1 MDAAMIRQALEE
13 KYLAPTRRERPLYS
27 GIEVEMPILNLKK
40 EAVDFDI
47 VHKTA
52 ERFMDICGFVPEK
65 RDDEGEVILAADP
78 VTGDSLSFDC
88 SYNNLELSLGKAQDL
103 QLAKIRFF
111 HYYDVLQELLSAHDY
126 TLTGMGV
133 NPYRIYNHNVPIP
146 NGRYRMLFH
155 HLHSY
160 PKYRSL
166 PMHFHHHPAFG
177 TFSSASQVQLDV
189 MDRDLITIFRAF
201 SRLEPVKALLFS
213 NSVLLGEDNRMIC
226 VRDMFWEN
234 STHGINPHNVG
245 MYECDFYSEDE
256 LLDYISSMSSL
267 QSCIDHHQRAD
278 LLRVL
283 DVDMMVRTALVDL
296 YTFSPCAERGEG
308 QFLPAGT
315 AARQKRYGRKQGSI
329 PDMAAMKGSPQVRVG
344 EQELPVKEQK
354 VQFVPGRQRSN
365 CLIDDPAALFGC
377 QFRSRTAV

>member
-1 MDAAMIRQALEE
+1 MDAAIIRQALEE

-27 GIEVEMPILNLKK
+27 GIAVEMPILNLKK
-40 EAVDFDI
+40 EAVDFGI

-65 RDDEGEVILAADP
+65 RDDDGEVILAADP

-126 TLTGMGV
+126 TLTGVGV

-296 YTFSPCAERGEG
+296 YTCSPCAERGEG

-315 AARQKRYGRKQGSI
+315 VARQKRYRRKQGSI
-329 PDMAAMKGSPQVRVG
+329 PDVAAMKSSPHIRVCV
-344 EQELPVKEQK
+344 QDLPVKEQE
-354 VQFVPGRQRSN
+354 VQFVPRRQRSN
-365 CLIDDPAALFGC
+365 CLVNDPAPLSGG
-377 QFRSRTAV
+377 QLRSRTAV